1 MKLVQS
7 FAIALLPVYAS
18 LSHALVTAGGSEKL
32 AQQHQQ
38 QAIQQQPSWALG
50 PDAVDHGKLSDVI
63 AASPLLSLHRAIC
76 EIESITDNEAAVG
89 KLLVSVLEAHNFTVL
104 TQSVPPPAAD
114 STSNAKER
122 FNIYAY
128 PDVAKYGGSA
138 PASDA
143 ERSQPKVLL
152 SSHIDTVPPHI
163 PYSLSLPSEGDETVS
178 TTSFSRRDILISG
191 RGTVDDKAC
200 VAVQVQAALDL
211 LSDPAVT
218 TTFSPSDI
226 ALLFVVGEEK
236 RGDGMRHFSSSQ
248 LYNHTRDN
256 YKAILFGEPTEGK
269 LATGHK
275 GIEMLSLRARGKAAH
290 SGYPWL
296 GRSANSMILP
306 ALVVLDKLGDTPEE
320 DGGLPRSD
328 KYGKST
334 VNVGFMQGGVA
345 GNVVP
350 EFAMADVTFRLAGGT
365 VPDVRR
371 IVTDAVRKVD
381 PEALLDLQF
390 SQGYGPVP
398 LDADVDGFE
407 TITVNY
413 GTDVPNLDVAEG
425 VKKYLYGPGSILVA
439 HGKDEGL
446 TVGDME
452 EALEGYKRL
461 VRHALKL

>member
-1 MKLVQS
+1 MKLVQR
-7 FAIALLPVYAS
+7 FALALLPVYT
-18 LSHALVTAGGSEKL
+18 LHALIAPVQD
-32 AQQHQQ
+32 QQH
-38 QAIQQQPSWALG
+38 AIQQPSLALG
-50 PDAVDHGKLSDVI
+50 GHTLDHGELSDVI

-76 EIESITDNEAAVG
+76 EVESISDNEAAVG
-89 KLLVSVLEAHNFTVL
+89 KLLVSILEAHNFTVL
-104 TQSVPPPAAD
+104 TQSVPPPSALG
-114 STSNAKER
+114 STSSSSSTKER

-128 PDVAKYGGSA
+128 PDVAQYGRSA
-138 PASDA
+138 ASA
-143 ERSQPKVLL
+143 GEERSLPKVLL
-152 SSHIDTVPPHI
+152 TSHIDTVPPHI
-163 PYSLSLPSEGDETVS
+163 PYSLSLPTKGDNSGS

-200 VAVQVQAALDL
+200 VAVQIQAALDL
-211 LSDPAVT
+211 LADPAISTSV
-218 TTFSPSDI
+218 SPSDL
-226 ALLFVVGEEK
+226 ALLFVVGEET

-248 LYNHTRDN
+248 LYKDTRDD

-306 ALVVLDKLGDTPEE
+306 ALVALDGLGDAPEE
-320 DGGLPRSD
+320 EGGLPRSD

-371 IVTDAVRKVD
+371 IVTDAVRKAD
-381 PEALLDLQF
+381 PEGWLELQF
-390 SQGYGPVP
+390 SQGYGPIP

-413 GTDVPNLDVAEG
+413 GTDVPNLDVEEG

-461 VRHALKL
+461 VTHALKL